1 MFLMAGG
8 GREHVFLLWSRVRVA
23 AGFHRLNSDEA
34 LGLHSAL
41 FLRAE
46 RFHALILSFPPA
58 WFPWK
63 CRPLGNAKPCTSC
76 TGGVCYFWSQLSS
89 ECIPKCQR
97 EQVLA
102 EQAEMQTE
110 GSTSN
115 CLIMERASRPAR
127 SQVISHCIRNAIF
140 ILVNIY
146 LDRERKKYI
155 S

>member
-8 GREHVFLLWSRVRVA
+8 GREHVFLLWPRVRVV

-41 FLRAE
+41 FLSAE

-76 TGGVCYFWSQLSS
+76 TGSVCYFWSQLSS

-97 EQVLA
+97 EQVLVGA
-102 EQAEMQTE
+102 SGDADGRFNTQLSYC
-110 GSTSN
+110 GKNFTSSMVTGHPSLYKK
-115 CLIMERASRPAR
+115 CK
-127 SQVISHCIRNAIF
+127 
-140 ILVNIY
+140 IY
-146 LDRERKKYI
+146 LGKH
-155 S
+155 